1 MAELSYKTHRKYVPM
16 YHFVTFGILLVNLIW
31 SIYKLFRASAWE
43 GPFAAADNLMGV
55 LVAGAL
61 LAMFFFLRIFA
72 LRVQDRVIRL
82 EERERLARLLPAE
95 LAARIGELSVG
106 QLIALRFASDAELP
120 ALVKAVIEEKLWS
133 REAIKQRISSWRP
146 DPLRL

>member
-1 MAELSYKTHRKYVPM
+1 MAELNYKTHRKYVPM
-16 YHFVTFGILLVNLIW
+16 YHFVTFGILVVNLIW

-43 GPFAAADNLMGV
+43 GPFAAVDNLMGV

-61 LAMFFFLRIFA
+61 IALFFFLRIFA

-95 LAARIGELSVG
+95 LATRIGELSVG
-106 QLIALRFASDAELP
+106 QLIALRFAADAELP
-120 ALVKAVIEEKLWS
+120 GLAKAVLEENLRG